1 MRWGV
6 DTIATYRR
14 SARRIVESRAIPM
27 HFRETRR
34 PAMIKRANCFTVA
47 ILFAAT
53 LAMMTGCDEKPKVT
67 TSGGAGGGSAA
78 PKRMAYKAT
87 AGAPL
92 KIAFI
97 TNNVSAFW
105 NIAKAG
111 VAQYEKES
119 GIKVDVKQPQN
130 GKVEEQNR
138 FLEDLVS
145 QGYNGI
151 AISVIAPEAQTAEI
165 NKACEKTN
173 VVTHDSD
180 APASARIAYIGT
192 VNYEAGK
199 RLGQEIV
206 KLMPDGGKIA
216 VFVGMMSADNARQ
229 RFQGLKDAVAVNPK
243 IEVMQPK
250 EDQKSAKTA
259 MTNVESVVG
268 QPGVKMLV
276 GLWSYNGPAIA
287 SVLAASGKK
296 GEIKAAV
303 FDEEDGTL
311 QGIKDGV
318 IECTVVQKP
327 YQFGYRSAKL
337 LHELALKGDD
347 AIPKDPII
355 DTGVEVINNK
365 PTAAGSTRNVDEFSA
380 ELAKLR
386 AP

>member
-1 MRWGV
+1 MNRSSLATVMAGV
-6 DTIATYRR
+6 A
-14 SARRIVESRAIPM
+14 
-27 HFRETRR
+27 
-34 PAMIKRANCFTVA
+34 VA
-47 ILFAAT
+47 ALAALT
-53 LAMMTGCDEKPKVT
+53 QFSCKDDGVK
-67 TSGGAGGGSAA
+67 SGGPGGTQTPQRQAHKAA
-78 PKRMAYKAT
+78 EGQPPK
-87 AGAPL
+87 L
-92 KIAFI
+92 AFI

-111 VAQYEKES
+111 IAQYEKES
-119 GIKVDVKQPQN
+119 GVKVDVKQPQN

-165 NKACEKTN
+165 NKACQKAN

-180 APASARIAYIGT
+180 AAASARIAYIGT

-206 KLMPDGGKIA
+206 KMMPEGGKVA

-229 RFQGLKDAVAVNPK
+229 RYQGLKDATAVNSK

-250 EDQKSAKTA
+250 EDQKVAKTA
-259 MTNVESVVG
+259 MTNVESVVT

-287 SVLAASGKK
+287 SVLSASGKK

-337 LHELALKGDD
+337 LHELALKGEA

-355 DTGVEVINNK
+355 DTGVEVINK
-365 PTAAGSTRNVDEFSA
+365 AATVPGQSRNVDEFSA

-386 AP
+386 APQ

>member
-1 MRWGV
+1 MTNRASWF
-6 DTIATYRR
+6 TIT
-14 SARRIVESRAIPM
+14 M
-27 HFRETRR
+27 
-34 PAMIKRANCFTVA
+34 
-47 ILFAAT
+47 LFAAA
-53 LAMMTGCDEKPKVT
+53 LGMMTGCDDKPKVT
-67 TSGGAGGGSAA
+67 TTGGPGSGGGA
-78 PKRMAYKAT
+78 PKRMAYKAP
-87 AGAPL
+87 AGAQP

-165 NKACEKTN
+165 NKACEKAN

-180 APASARIAYIGT
+180 APAAARIAYIGT

-206 KLMPDGGKIA
+206 KLMPDGGKVA

-229 RFQGLKDAVAVNPK
+229 RFQGLKDAVSVNPK

-259 MTNVESVVG
+259 MTNVESVIG
-268 QPGVKMLV
+268 QPGIKMLV

-287 SVLAASGKK
+287 SVLSASGKK

-337 LHELALKGDD
+337 LHELAMKGEE

-355 DTGVEVINNK
+355 DTGVEVITNK
-365 PTAAGSTRNVDEFSA
+365 PTVPGSTHNVDEFSA
-380 ELAKLR
+380 ELAKLK
-386 AP
+386 APQ

>member
-1 MRWGV
+1 
-6 DTIATYRR
+6 
-14 SARRIVESRAIPM
+14 
-27 HFRETRR
+27 
-34 PAMIKRANCFTVA
+34 MIKRANWFALAASCLFVAAFAFTP
-47 ILFAAT
+47 
-53 LAMMTGCDEKPKVT
+53 GCDEKPKVT
-67 TSGGAGGGSAA
+67 TTGGQGGSGTSGGAA
-78 PKRMAYKAT
+78 PTRVAHKAPDGT
-87 AGAPL
+87 TP
-92 KIAFI
+92 KFAFI

-111 VAQYEKES
+111 ITQYEKES

-165 NKACEKTN
+165 NKAAQSAN
-173 VVTHDSD
+173 VITHDSD
-180 APASARIAYIGT
+180 AAASNRIAYIGT

-199 RLGQEIV
+199 RLGQEIL
-206 KLMPDGGKIA
+206 KLMPEGGKIA

-229 RFQGLKDAVAVNPK
+229 RFQGLKDAVAANPK
-243 IEVMQPK
+243 IEVLQPK
-250 EDQKSAKTA
+250 EDQKSSKTA

-287 SVLAASGKK
+287 SVLGASGKK

-318 IECTVVQKP
+318 IDCTVVQKP

-337 LHELALKGDD
+337 LHELAMKGE
-347 AIPKDPII
+347 ASIPKDPII

-365 PTAAGSTRNVDEFSA
+365 PTVAGSTRNVDEFSA

-386 AP
+386 APQ